1 MPADPEFQ
9 VEDGFYFYYSL
20 FDNDVTNETFYDL
33 INPLISTERATVRIC
48 TTPSRL
54 RGYLMRKKHVEVRV
68 FFYFGSFCCCVS
80 FQLL

>member
-20 FDNDVTNETFYDL
+20 LDNDVTNETFYDL
-33 INPLISTERATVRIC
+33 INPSISTERATVRIC

-54 RGYLMRKKHVEVRV
+54 RGYLMRKKQIEVRV